1 VSSEIALPSAD
12 ELEGEEIRRSLY
24 AFILSAWPVV
34 EPATPFRAN
43 WHIDAICEHLE
54 AATRGEI
61 RRLLITIPPR
71 HMKTLQVAVF
81 WPAWVW
87 LSHPERRF
95 LYASYAQSL
104 SINHTL
110 ICRRLIQSAGIDDPG
125 KPGGRTLLERI
136 GYGRLVELIWGEEPW
151 SLRDDDNRKARFEN
165 TRTGFRLATSV
176 GGTVTGEGGDFLVLD
191 DPHKPE
197 EAQSDA
203 VRESVI
209 DWHDSTWTTRLNDAE
224 TGVQV
229 IVMQR
234 LHERDLAGHV
244 LERGGWEHLCLPA
257 EYEPHHPC
265 AWPRD
270 PRTEP
275 GEVLWEKWGQP
286 WLAEKRRDL
295 GSYGYA
301 GQYQQ
306 RPAPAEGGILKRAW
320 WRYYDPEAPLPH
332 FEEIIQSWDMAF
344 SDTDRSDY
352 VVGQVWGRFKGDKY
366 LLRQVRAR
374 MEFTD
379 TVHAVRELTG
389 WVERSFPRHRS
400 HTKLVEDKANGPAVV
415 STLRREIPGLV
426 AVPPRGDKVAR
437 ARAVAP
443 ELESGNVYLPG
454 HSSADGQGYD
464 RGQTPAWVQG
474 FVDECASFPNG
485 AYDDQVDALTQ
496 ALVRLAGGGSTRWR
510 QRSRGRTIVGPLLDM
525 EL

>member
-1 VSSEIALPSAD
+1 MGREIALPGD
-12 ELEGEEIRRSLY
+12 EQLEAEQIRRSLY
-24 AFILSAWPVV
+24 AFIRSAWPVV
-34 EPATPFRAN
+34 EPATRFRPN

-54 AATRGEI
+54 AASRGEV

-71 HMKTLQVAVF
+71 HMKTLQAAVF

-87 LSHPERRF
+87 LSRPERRF
-95 LYASYAQSL
+95 LYASYAHSL
-104 SINHTL
+104 SITHSL
-110 ICRRLIQSAGIDDPG
+110 ICRRLIQSEGVGSRAAG
-125 KPGGRTLLERI
+125 TLLERL
-136 GYGRLVELIWGEEPW
+136 GYRGLVELIWGAEAW
-151 SLRDDDNRKARFEN
+151 ALRDDHNRKGRFEN

-203 VRESVI
+203 VRESML
-209 DWHDSTWTTRLNDAE
+209 DWHDSTWTTRVNDAA

-265 AWPRD
+265 VWPRD

-275 GEVLWEKWGQP
+275 GEVLWPKWGQP
-286 WLAEKRRDL
+286 WLREKRTEL

-306 RPAPAEGGILKRAW
+306 RPAPAEGGILKRDW
-320 WRYYDPEAPLPH
+320 WRYHDPDGPLPH
-332 FEEIIQSWDMAF
+332 FEEIVQSWDMAF
-344 SDTDRSDY
+344 TDTDGSDY
-352 VVGQVWGRFKGDKY
+352 VVGQAWGRFTGEKY
-366 LLRQVRAR
+366 LLHQVRAR
-374 MEFTD
+374 IEFTD
-379 TVHAVRELTG
+379 TVHAVRELTA
-389 WVERSFPRHRS
+389 WVEENFPKHRS
-400 HTKLVEDKANGPAVV
+400 HAKLVEDKANGPAVI
-415 STLRREIPGLV
+415 STLRREIPGLI

-454 HSSADGQGYD
+454 HPSADGRGYD
-464 RGQTPAWVQG
+464 RARTPAWVQG
-474 FVDECASFPNG
+474 LVDECASFPNG
-485 AYDDQVDALTQ
+485 AHDDQVDALTQ
-496 ALVRLAGGGSTRWR
+496 ALLRLAGGGSTRYR
-510 QRSRGRTIVGPLLDM
+510 RRGRGRTIAGPILDM
-525 EL
+525 EF

>member
-1 VSSEIALPSAD
+1 VSRETELSSAEEIEA
-12 ELEGEEIRRSLY
+12 EQIRRSLY
-24 AFILSAWPVV
+24 AFILAAWPVV
-34 EPATPFRAN
+34 EPATRFRAN

-104 SINHTL
+104 SINHSL
-110 ICRRLIQSAGIDDPG
+110 ICRRLIQSEGNESAALRGEGTLVQRLGYPA
-125 KPGGRTLLERI
+125 LLE
-136 GYGRLVELIWGEEPW
+136 LICEDEPW
-151 SLRDDDNRKARFEN
+151 SLREDDNRKSRFEN

-176 GGTVTGEGGDFLVLD
+176 DGTVTGEGGDFLVLD

-209 DWHDSTWTTRLNDAE
+209 DWHDSTWTTRLNDAA

-265 AWPRD
+265 VWRRD

-275 GEVLWEKWGQP
+275 GEVLWEKWGEP
-286 WLAEKRRDL
+286 WLSEKRTEL

-306 RPAPAEGGILKRAW
+306 RPAPAEGGILKRPW
-320 WRYYDPEAPLPH
+320 WRYYDPDAPLPH

-344 SDTDRSDY
+344 TDTDGSDY
-352 VVGQVWGRFKGDKY
+352 VVGQAWGRFKGEKY

-379 TVHAVRELTG
+379 TVHAVRELTA
-389 WVERSFPRHRS
+389 WVEEHFPKHRS
-400 HTKLVEDKANGPAVV
+400 HTKLVEDKANGPAVI
-415 STLRREIPGLV
+415 STLGREIPGLIGV
-426 AVPPRGDKVAR
+426 SPRGDKVAR

-454 HSSADGQGYD
+454 HPSADGQGYD
-464 RGQTPAWVQG
+464 RARTPGWVQVL
-474 FVDECASFPNG
+474 VDECASFPNG
-485 AYDDQVDALTQ
+485 AHDDQVDALTQ
-496 ALVRLAGGGSTRWR
+496 ALLRLAGRSTPYK

-525 EL
+525 EF